1 MCVSSIWP
9 VLHYD
14 DTTTALRFLI
24 EVFGFREII
33 AVADDDN
40 DIVHAEVGWPGG
52 GCIVFG
58 STKHT
63 DSVHGAMKP
72 GTSAVYVVTADVD
85 AAHERVRR
93 AQDAAV
99 VQAPNHTRFGSGAE
113 TYAFTAADP
122 EGNLWTFGTYRGT
135 ATR

>member
-1 MCVSSIWP
+1 MSSIWP

-14 DTTTALRFLI
+14 DTRGALRFLVD
-24 EVFGFREII
+24 VFGFQEIL
-33 AVADDDN
+33 AVGDEDG

-52 GCIVFG
+52 GCMVFG

-72 GTSAVYVVTADVD
+72 GGSAVYVISGDVD
-85 AAHERVRR
+85 AVYERVVH
-93 AQDAAV
+93 AGNATV
-99 VQAPNHTRFGSGAE
+99 VQAPNNTQFGSGVQ

-122 EGNLWTFGTYRGT
+122 EGNLWTFGTYQGT
-135 ATR
+135 TQQL